1 MYSPSGAEYP
11 LIGGVAVGPFIS
23 KGISVSSSCTYKHI
37 TENEKG
43 TSIYTTGSG
52 SCTSTQ
58 QRMRKALA
66 HTNGTGSYTNTQQRE
81 WERYQH
87 IQLVLVVIHTT
98 ENEKGISTYNWYWQL
113 YTQQRMRKAPAHTN
127 SIGSR
132 TNTTKRMR
140 KAPVHKNGT
149 GSHTHTHAIKRM
161 RKAPANA
168 ERANLLPHKRQTA
181 TEVLDCQYITEN
193 WQAHRGFWA
202 VCPTS
207 FLTSFQSDCHV
218 ALCRLVECMLI
229 WVFKLS

>member
-1 MYSPSGAEYP
+1 
-11 LIGGVAVGPFIS
+11 
-23 KGISVSSSCTYKHI
+23 
-37 TENEKG
+37 
-43 TSIYTTGSG
+43 
-52 SCTSTQ
+52 
-58 QRMRKALA
+58 
-66 HTNGTGSYTNTQQRE
+66 
-81 WERYQH
+81 
-87 IQLVLVVIHTT
+87 
-98 ENEKGISTYNWYWQL
+98 
-113 YTQQRMRKAPAHTN
+113 MRKAPAHTN

-181 TEVLDCQYITEN
+181 TEVLDCQYIAEN

-207 FLTSFQSDCHV
+207 FLTSFQCDHHGGI
-218 ALCRLVECMLI
+218 MLPCGRHDELSLI
-229 WVFKLS
+229 LIFKWLMLLSLFIHSGGNWNVITLLTLSYYYFYIQRGLFTFNTGRAYKVQNV